1 MSAASSPATL
11 VRRTQS
17 LAEVVVDH
25 IKGRIATESLR
36 PGDKLPT
43 ESELMEA
50 LGVSRTVVREAI
62 SRLQAKALIETRHG
76 IGSFVLPPRADN
88 SIPLGDAS
96 TLHDIL
102 SMLELRVAIET
113 ECAGLAAQ
121 RITPSHLEALRAAL
135 DAIELDQAAGN
146 DSATADLQFHLTIAR
161 ATGNEHFVGALAQ
174 LGKTLIPRS
183 RIGSTEVGYLNT
195 PESRATVN
203 REHHSIYDA
212 ISRKDPEA
220 ARAAMRMHLSNSR
233 ERLRRAH
240 SQSGTLAMEAA
251 APNAV

>member
-1 MSAASSPATL
+1 MPTASSPATL

-17 LAEVVVDH
+17 LADVVVDH
-25 IKGRIATESLR
+25 VKGRIATESLR

-43 ESELMEA
+43 ESALMEA

-62 SRLQAKALIETRHG
+62 SRLQAKGLIETRHG

-121 RITPSHLEALRAAL
+121 RATPSHLEALRAAL
-135 DAIELDQAAGN
+135 DAIEQDQADGN
-146 DSATADLQFHLTIAR
+146 DSATADLQFHLSIAR

-183 RIGSTEVGYLNT
+183 RIGSTQVGYLNT

-203 REHHSIYDA
+203 REHHSIFEA
-212 ISRKDPEA
+212 IARKDPEA

-240 SQSGTLAMEAA
+240 ETASARTPETAA
-251 APNAV
+251 

>member
-1 MSAASSPATL
+1 MPTASSPATH

-17 LAEVVVDH
+17 LADVVVDH
-25 IKGRIATESLR
+25 IKGRIANESLR
-36 PGDKLPT
+36 IGDKLPT
-43 ESELMEA
+43 ESALMEA
-50 LGVSRTVVREAI
+50 LGVSRTVIREAI
-62 SRLQAKALIETRHG
+62 SRLQAKGMIETRHG

-96 TLHDIL
+96 TMHDIL

-121 RITPSHLEALRAAL
+121 RISPTEIDALRLALEA
-135 DAIELDQAAGN
+135 IEQDQADGN
-146 DSATADLQFHLTIAR
+146 DSATSDLQFHLSIAR

-174 LGKTLIPRS
+174 LGKTLIPRT
-183 RIGSTEVGYLNT
+183 RIGLAQVGYLNA
-195 PESRATVN
+195 PELRATVN
-203 REHHSIYDA
+203 REHHSVFEA
-212 ISRKDPEA
+212 IARKDPEA

-240 SQSGTLAMEAA
+240 EAA
-251 APNAV
+251 GTQSAATGS

>member
-1 MSAASSPATL
+1 MPASIPATL

-36 PGDKLPT
+36 TGDKLPT
-43 ESELMEA
+43 ESALMEA

-62 SRLQAKALIETRHG
+62 SRLQAKGLIETRHG

-96 TLHDIL
+96 TLHNIL

-121 RITPSHLEALRAAL
+121 RISPDQVDALRAAL
-135 DAIELDQAAGN
+135 DAIEQDQADGN
-146 DSATADLQFHLTIAR
+146 DSATSDLQFHLCIAR

-174 LGKTLIPRS
+174 LGKTLIPRTRMS
-183 RIGSTEVGYLNT
+183 LAQVGYLNT
-195 PESRATVN
+195 PELRATVN
-203 REHHSIYDA
+203 REHHSIFEA

-233 ERLRRAH
+233 ERLRLAH
-240 SQSGTLAMEAA
+240 EAVGAMAA
-251 APNAV
+251 AASA

>member
-1 MSAASSPATL
+1 MPADTPPATL
-11 VRRTQS
+11 ARRSQS
-17 LAEVVVDH
+17 LADVVVDH
-25 IKGRIATESLR
+25 IKGRIAAETLR
-36 PGDKLPT
+36 TGDKLPT
-43 ESELMEA
+43 ESALMEA

-62 SRLQAKALIETRHG
+62 SRLQAKGLIETRHG

-102 SMLELRVAIET
+102 GMLELRLAIET

-121 RITPSHLEALRAAL
+121 RISANQIDALRAAL
-135 DAIELDQAAGN
+135 EAIEQDQADGV
-146 DSATADLQFHLTIAR
+146 DSATSDLQFHLSIAR

-174 LGKTLIPRS
+174 LGKTLIPRT
-183 RIGSTEVGYLNT
+183 RMDLAQVGYLNA
-195 PESRATVN
+195 PELRATVN

-212 ISRKDPEA
+212 IARKDPDA

-240 SQSGTLAMEAA
+240 EAA
-251 APNAV
+251 NAPAPEATP

>member
-1 MSAASSPATL
+1 MSGSSPATL

-17 LAEVVVDH
+17 LADVVVDH

-43 ESELMEA
+43 ESALMEA

-62 SRLQAKALIETRHG
+62 SRLQAKSLIETRHG

-88 SIPLGDAS
+88 SIQLGDAS

-102 SMLELRVAIET
+102 SMLELRMAIET

-121 RITPSHLEALRAAL
+121 RITADEIDTLRAAL
-135 DAIELDQAAGN
+135 EAIEQDQADGN
-146 DSATADLQFHLTIAR
+146 DSATSDLQFHLSIAR
-161 ATGNEHFVGALAQ
+161 STGNEHFVGALAQ
-174 LGKTLIPRS
+174 LGKTLIPRTRMS
-183 RIGSTEVGYLNT
+183 LAQVGYLNA
-195 PESRATVN
+195 PELRATVN
-203 REHHSIYDA
+203 REHHSIFEA
-212 ISRKDPEA
+212 IARKDPEA

-233 ERLRRAH
+233 ERLRHAH
-240 SQSGTLAMEAA
+240 ETASKLMQSTSA
-251 APNAV
+251 

>member
-1 MSAASSPATL
+1 MTIASSPAML

-17 LAEVVVDH
+17 LADVVVDH
-25 IKGRIATESLR
+25 IKGRIAADSLR

-43 ESELMEA
+43 ESALMDA

-62 SRLQAKALIETRHG
+62 SRLQAKGLIETRHG

-121 RITPSHLEALRAAL
+121 RVSPSGIEAIRAAL
-135 DAIELDQAAGN
+135 EAIAQAQSDGN
-146 DSATADLQFHLTIAR
+146 DSAPSDLQFHLSIAR

-174 LGKTLIPRS
+174 LGKTLIPRTRMNLS
-183 RIGSTEVGYLNT
+183 QVGYLNA
-195 PESRATVN
+195 PELRTTVN
-203 REHHSIYDA
+203 REHQSIFDA
-212 ISRKDPEA
+212 IARRDPEA

-233 ERLRRAH
+233 ERLRRA
-240 SQSGTLAMEAA
+240 QEAVDGLNQ
-251 APNAV
+251 APAS

>member
-1 MSAASSPATL
+1 MDTASSPTTL
-11 VRRTQS
+11 ARRTHS
-17 LAEVVVDH
+17 LADVVVDH
-25 IKGRIATESLR
+25 IKGRIAADLLR

-43 ESELMEA
+43 ESALMEA

-62 SRLQAKALIETRHG
+62 SRLQAKGLIETRHG

-113 ECAGLAAQ
+113 ECAGLAAL
-121 RITPSHLEALRAAL
+121 RISPAGIDAVRAAL
-135 DAIELDQAAGN
+135 EAIEQDQADGN
-146 DSATADLQFHLTIAR
+146 DSAPSDLLFHLSIAR

-174 LGKTLIPRS
+174 LGRTLIPRTRMNLS
-183 RIGSTEVGYLNT
+183 QVGYLNA
-195 PESRATVN
+195 PELRATVN
-203 REHHSIYDA
+203 REHHSIFEA
-212 ISRKDPEA
+212 IARKDPEA

-233 ERLRRAH
+233 ERLRRAQEAVD
-240 SQSGTLAMEAA
+240 SQTTRPAG
-251 APNAV
+251 